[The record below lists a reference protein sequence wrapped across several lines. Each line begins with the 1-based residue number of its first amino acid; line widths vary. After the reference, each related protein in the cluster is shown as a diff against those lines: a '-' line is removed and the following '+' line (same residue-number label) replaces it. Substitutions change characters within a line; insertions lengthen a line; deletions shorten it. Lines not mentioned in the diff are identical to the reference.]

1 MRRNRRTA
9 IRPVLAPSRPGGVI
23 RFVTESTTEHDQ
35 RERTPLDAVFT
46 AAYQE
51 LHRLAGLVRS
61 DDPAYTQSATAL
73 VNEAWL
79 KLSATPEVAGL
90 SPLHFR
96 RIAARAMRQVMVEAA
111 RRRTAE
117 KRGGNLAPI
126 TLDEH
131 HAASAET
138 ADDVILLNEALA
150 ELAQMSE
157 RQAQMIELRFFAG
170 LEVREVA
177 EVMGL
182 SEATVHRD
190 WRAARAWLA
199 ARMREV

>member
-1 MRRNRRTA
+1 
-9 IRPVLAPSRPGGVI
+9 
-23 RFVTESTTEHDQ
+23 VTGLPHD
-35 RERTPLDAVFT
+35 RDSAERARLDAVFS

-51 LHRLAGLVRS
+51 LHRLAGIVRS
-61 DDPAYTQSATAL
+61 DDPAFTQSTTAL

-79 KLSATPEVAGL
+79 KLAGTPEVADL
-90 SPLHFR
+90 TPLHFR
-96 RIAARAMRQVMVEAA
+96 RIAARAMRQVMVEVA
-111 RRRTAE
+111 RRRAAQ
-117 KRGGNLAPI
+117 KRGGHVAPV
-126 TLDEH
+126 TLDEQ
-131 HAASAET
+131 HAVSPET
-138 ADDVILLNEALA
+138 ADDVISLNEALT

-157 RQAQMIELRFFAG
+157 RQSQMVELRFFAG

-199 ARMREV
+199 ARVRNE

>member
-1 MRRNRRTA
+1 MTGSPHDTDA
-9 IRPVLAPSRPGGVI
+9 LAPARI
-23 RFVTESTTEHDQ
+23 E
-35 RERTPLDAVFT
+35 AVFT
-46 AAYQE
+46 AAYDE
-51 LHRLAGLVRS
+51 LRRLAGRVRS
-61 DDPAYTQSATAL
+61 DDPAFTQSATAL

-79 KLSATPEVAGL
+79 KLAATPEVASL

-117 KRGGNLAPI
+117 KRGGSMVAV

-131 HAASAET
+131 HVASAET
-138 ADDVILLNEALA
+138 ADDVILLNEALT
-150 ELAQMSE
+150 ELAQMSA

-170 LEVREVA
+170 LDVREVA
-177 EVMGL
+177 EAMGV

-199 ARMREV
+199 ARVRNV